1 MQKPLTFV
9 RRYWQHIQDCLTVR
23 GLLRENSGEHL
34 NNLYWYDLPIK
45 KAVSLSGIMKVIWW
59 GLKQPP
65 ADEIAGN
72 YGLISLYRAEA
83 PEQPIEVSNPPSGTA
98 AV

>member
-1 MQKPLTFV
+1 
-9 RRYWQHIQDCLTVR
+9 
-23 GLLRENSGEHL
+23 
-34 NNLYWYDLPIK
+34 
-45 KAVSLSGIMKVIWW
+45 MKVIWW

-83 PEQPIEVSNPPSGTA
+83 PEQPIEVSNPPSGNA